1 MRYLIYEE
9 CLFDIIINNQMN
21 LYTERYNTYVCLYII
36 LTQKYIKEF
45 MTKYKIQSINERNEE
60 KSYLYLFLKEIN
72 TK

>member
-9 CLFDIIINNQMN
+9 CLFDIIVNNQMN
-21 LYTERYNTYVCLYII
+21 IYAERYNTYVCLYII